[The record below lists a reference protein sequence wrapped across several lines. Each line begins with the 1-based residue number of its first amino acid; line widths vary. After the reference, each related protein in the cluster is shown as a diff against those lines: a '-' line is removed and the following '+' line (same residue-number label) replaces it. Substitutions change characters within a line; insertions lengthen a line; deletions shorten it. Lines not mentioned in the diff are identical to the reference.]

1 MRGQGAVWNGQ
12 PLRTPA
18 PAELHGND
26 FFILDSRS
34 FRLLDFSVRPKARLL
49 GCAAYAKPFV
59 HNESGLQ
66 QPMAVLGEVDYLRQ
80 RGSPLASWLETFK
93 PDSPYTTEFHSLVE
107 TSCRERDADAPRK
120 ASRLAV

>member
-1 MRGQGAVWNGQ
+1 MVGFAITPGNG
-12 PLRTPA
+12 LVAGVLTCA
-18 PAELHGND
+18 PALTRVFEM
-26 FFILDSRS
+26 
-34 FRLLDFSVRPKARLL
+34 L